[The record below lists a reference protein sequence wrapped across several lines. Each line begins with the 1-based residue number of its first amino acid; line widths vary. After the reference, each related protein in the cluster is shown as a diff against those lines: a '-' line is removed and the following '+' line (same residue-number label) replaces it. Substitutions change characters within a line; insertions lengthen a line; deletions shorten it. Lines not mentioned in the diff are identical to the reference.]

1 MSYEPDPDDDNSLSD
16 NSLSGIIRA
25 ALSYDTNLMLAAI
38 ISLLL
43 VILFVLFLH
52 LYTRWYLVQARRRS
66 RSSVT
71 VPRVLG
77 SRLHNRS
84 FTIIDTTSNPGNS
97 NSPGKFGLPFSIIAS
112 LPLFVYKVSSEE
124 DRDSGLECAI
134 CLSAFEE
141 EEIGRKLPGCGHAFH
156 VECIDMWLRS
166 HSSCPICRA
175 SIRCNHSNKIDH
187 LEIEMADQEQESESV
202 GLTISNEEE
211 LRLENVAPISDQ
223 ITEPHEMADAAAEN
237 DSGVGGSSSSS
248 IGESIKKLLS
258 TRSSCSSS
266 SRSGGKIHP
275 SSDDNGNESEGFLG
289 YEIKTLIYN
298 RVFLF
303 NWFELNLG
311 HRHRPVRKSGHP
323 PAAAAGDFSFLQFR
337 L

>member
-1 MSYEPDPDDDNSLSD
+1 MSYESDPDDDNSFSD
-16 NSLSGIIRA
+16 NSLSELVHTT
-25 ALSYDTNLMLAAI
+25 LSYDTNLMLAAV

-43 VILFVLFLH
+43 VILFVLLLH

-84 FTIIDTTSNPGNS
+84 SFTIIDTTSNPGNS
-97 NSPGKFGLPFSIIAS
+97 NSQGKFGLPCSTIAS

-124 DRDSGLECAI
+124 DRDSRLNCAI

-156 VECIDMWLRS
+156 VECIDMWLHS

-175 SIRCNHSNKIDH
+175 SIRCNHSNRTNR
-187 LEIEMADQEQESESV
+187 LEIQMADQEQESESV

-223 ITEPHEMADAAAEN
+223 ITELHETADAAAEN

-248 IGESIKKLLS
+248 IGESIKKLMS
-258 TRSSCSSS
+258 TSSGCSSS

-275 SSDDNGNESEGFLG
+275 SSDDNGDES
-289 YEIKTLIYN
+289 
-298 RVFLF
+298 V
-303 NWFELNLG
+303 
-311 HRHRPVRKSGHP
+311 V
-323 PAAAAGDFSFLQFR
+323 
-337 L
+337 

>member
-1 MSYEPDPDDDNSLSD
+1 MSYEPDPDDDNSLND
-16 NSLSGIIRA
+16 NSLSGIIRT
-25 ALSYDTNLMLAAI
+25 ALSYDTKLMLAAI

-43 VILFVLFLH
+43 VILFVLLLH
-52 LYTRWYLVQARRRS
+52 LYTRWYLLQARRRS

-77 SRLHNRS
+77 SRLHNRAS
-84 FTIIDTTSNPGNS
+84 FTIIDTTTNPGNSS
-97 NSPGKFGLPFSIIAS
+97 NSPGKFGLPFSTIAS

-124 DRDSGLECAI
+124 DRDSGLDCAI

-141 EEIGRKLPGCGHAFH
+141 DEVGRKLPGCGHAFH
-156 VECIDMWLRS
+156 VQCIDMWLHS

-175 SIRCNHSNKIDH
+175 SIRCNHSNKNDH
-187 LEIEMADQEQESESV
+187 LEIQMADQEQESESV

-223 ITEPHEMADAAAEN
+223 ITEPHETADAAAEN

-258 TRSSCSSS
+258 SSSSCSSG

-275 SSDDNGNESEGFLG
+275 SSDDNGDESE
-289 YEIKTLIYN
+289 
-298 RVFLF
+298 V
-303 NWFELNLG
+303 
-311 HRHRPVRKSGHP
+311 
-323 PAAAAGDFSFLQFR
+323 
-337 L
+337 